1 VAVSLRD
8 GHGSKKNLNLLTENT
23 VKPILLVQGVK
34 HLDEV
39 PRLVE
44 LSDQAEIRCASSAE
58 ELRSMLPG
66 AEVMLGWNF
75 RAASLREAWPAVD
88 SLRWIH
94 WAGAGVDAAMFDEL
108 VDSDIQFTNARGV
121 FDQPMAEWVLGMI
134 IAFAKGFPETLACQA
149 RAEWQHRL
157 SEKVAGKRA
166 LVVGVG
172 SIGRAVGRLLNSI
185 GMEVEAVGRSAR
197 DGDPDFEHIFA
208 SDELLARLPG
218 ADYVVLITPLTEQ
231 TRGFFGVSEFAAMN
245 PQARFINIGRG
256 ALVVEEALLEAL
268 QEERIA
274 GAALDVFVEEP
285 LPSESPFWTAAN
297 CLVSPH
303 MSGDYVEFED
313 TMADQFIENWGR
325 YLAGEALFNRVD
337 KRLGFAAKTA
347 TND

>member
-1 VAVSLRD
+1 M
-8 GHGSKKNLNLLTENT
+8 
-23 VKPILLVQGVK
+23 KPVLLVQGVE
-34 HLDEV
+34 HIDEV
-39 PRLVE
+39 PRLAE
-44 LSDQAEIRCASSAE
+44 LSDQAEIRCASSVE
-58 ELRSMLPG
+58 DLRNMLPG

-75 RAASLREAWPAVD
+75 RAASLREAWAAVD

-94 WAGAGVDAAMFDEL
+94 WAGAGVDAAMFDQL

-157 SEKVAGKRA
+157 SEQVAGKRA

-172 SIGRAVGRLLNSI
+172 SIGRAVGRLLRAI

-197 DGDPDFEHIFA
+197 DGDADFGRIFA
-208 SDELLARLPG
+208 SDELQARLPG

-231 TRGFFGVSEFAAMN
+231 TRGLFAAPEFAAMN
-245 PQARFINIGRG
+245 PRARFINIGRG
-256 ALVVEEALLEAL
+256 ALVIEDALLAAL
-268 QEERIA
+268 HEGRIA

-285 LPSESPFWTAAN
+285 LPPQSPFWSAPN

-303 MSGDYVEFED
+303 MSGDYAEFEA
-313 TMADQFIENWGR
+313 TMADQFVDNWR
-325 YLAGEALFNRVD
+325 RFLAGESLLNLVD
-337 KRLGFAAKTA
+337 KRLGFAAKTN
-347 TND
+347 TNTQ

>member
-1 VAVSLRD
+1 M
-8 GHGSKKNLNLLTENT
+8 
-23 VKPILLVQGVK
+23 KPILLVQGVK
-34 HLDEV
+34 HIEEV
-39 PRLVE
+39 PRLAE
-44 LSDQAEIRCASSAE
+44 LSDQAEIRCASSAND
-58 ELRSMLPG
+58 LRTMLPG

-75 RAASLREAWPAVD
+75 RAASLCDAWSAVD

-108 VDSDIQFTNARGV
+108 IDSDIQFTNARGV

-172 SIGRAVGRLLNSI
+172 SIGRAVGRLLQAV

-197 DGDPDFEHIFA
+197 DGDPDFGQVFA

-231 TRGFFGVSEFAAMN
+231 TRGFFGANEFAAMN
-245 PQARFINIGRG
+245 LQARFINIGRG
-256 ALVVEEALLEAL
+256 ALVVEDALLAAL

-285 LPSESPFWTAAN
+285 LPSGNPFWTAAN

-325 YLAGEALFNRVD
+325 YLAGEALFNLVD
-337 KRLGFAAKTA
+337 KRLGFAAQTA